1 MSNIAMQNETFLSLL
16 AELGISELN
25 GLGFERLVE
34 ADSRYLR
41 DLKINVQNALSPANL
56 SKKEAA
62 LIALA
67 VAVNERCNSLV
78 LAFDAKAKS
87 LEATPSELADTYSAA
102 SLLAVNNVLYRFR
115 HYVDKED
122 YKNMPA
128 GVKMTIMG
136 NPSVGKEFFEL
147 LSLAVSAVNG
157 CEACVK
163 SHEQSVLNHGAS
175 EARVFD
181 AIRCA
186 SIIKGFV
193 SLVA

>member
-1 MSNIAMQNETFLSLL
+1 MGAVAMQNETFQSLV
-16 AELGISELN
+16 AELGLTSLE
-25 GLGFERLVE
+25 GKGFDRLVE

-62 LIALA
+62 LIALS
-67 VAVNERCNSLV
+67 VAVNERCTV
-78 LAFDAKAKS
+78 LEGAFEVRAVEN
-87 LEATPSELADTYSAA
+87 EATVSELADTYAVA
-102 SLLAVNNVLYRFR
+102 SLLGTNNVLYRFR
-115 HYVDKED
+115 HFAGKDEYQ
-122 YKNMPA
+122 NMPA
-128 GVKMTIMG
+128 GIKMTVMG

-175 EARVFD
+175 EARIFD

-186 SIIKGFV
+186 SIIKGFI
-193 SLVA
+193 SLIK